1 MPAARSA
8 SAVWRRLL
16 QRPALLILAAVALA
30 HGSSLLNHYASDDQ
44 LTITTHPA
52 IRGGGGLEVLLS
64 TDAIGK
70 PLRGGAS
77 IYRPVTGLTYLL
89 DWRIGG
95 GAPLPFHVTNLL
107 LYGAICLL
115 LHRLG
120 RTWLSPRGALAAALL
135 FALFPIHVEVVA
147 NATGRSDLLCLLFAL
162 LSLQLSLP
170 GPGSRSRSG
179 PGARS
184 AAAALGAA
192 LGAAGLYALCLLSKE
207 SLFLLPA
214 VAAWLIYCSPAGDD
228 GGGARGRLR
237 AYLPVVAMAGVSAA
251 FLWFR
256 GRYLQSTTEVAG
268 QGVITLHLTNPLA
281 APGVRLDERVW
292 TALEVLGRYLLLTVV
307 PYEVPLDYTFAVT
320 YAHRDLGAPLA
331 WLGLAAALL
340 GAAAAA
346 RGLARRGAIAALC
359 GAFLGSYLIVS
370 NLFLLVGALQANRFF
385 FAPSLFVALLLGLL
399 WQRAEPLLSRRAVR
413 VALVPSAACALLLYA
428 GISAWETRCWR
439 SPMAWDTSNLRKAPN
454 SHRALLFASRE
465 SAGRGRWQQALWYAA
480 VDYAILR
487 RYPRPYRPPAA
498 AARLPIEERL
508 RRLPELLELPLPKET
523 LRAELVA
530 HIRRHMQKEELAA
543 ALEREELPWTAPRP

>member
-1 MPAARSA
+1 MPATLGALQA
-8 SAVWRRLL
+8 LWQRLVR
-16 QRPALLILAAVALA
+16 RPALLILAAVALA
-30 HGSSLLNHYASDDQ
+30 HGSSLLNHYASDDL

-52 IRGGGGLEVLLS
+52 IRGGGGLPVLFT

-77 IYRPVTGLTYLL
+77 IYRPITGLTYLL

-95 GAPLPFHVTNLL
+95 GSPLPFHVTNLL

-115 LHRLG
+115 AHRLA
-120 RTWLSPRGALAAALL
+120 RTWLSAPGALAAALL

-162 LSLQLSLP
+162 LALRLSLP
-170 GPGSRSRSG
+170 GSDP
-179 PGARS
+179 PS
-184 AAAALGAA
+184 AAAPADTPSMGAA
-192 LGAAGLYALCLLSKE
+192 IGAAGLYALCLLSKE

-214 VAAWLIYCSPAGDD
+214 VAAWLIYCRGPGP
-228 GGGARGRLR
+228 GRLR
-237 AYLPVVAMAGVSAA
+237 AYLPVVAMAAVSAA

-281 APGVRLDERVW
+281 APQVRLDERIW
-292 TALEVLGRYLLLTVV
+292 TALEVLGRYLLLTLV
-307 PYEVPLDYTFAVT
+307 PYEVPLDYTFSVT
-320 YAHRDLGAPLA
+320 YAHRDLGAPLG
-331 WLGLAAALL
+331 WLGAAALL
-340 GAAAAA
+340 ACTAAAA
-346 RGLARRGAIAALC
+346 RGLARRGATAALC

-399 WQRAEPLLSRRAVR
+399 WQRAEVSSARREVR
-413 VALVPSAACALLLYA
+413 VALGAAAACALVLYA
-428 GISAWETRCWR
+428 GISAWEARCWR
-439 SPMAWDTSNLRKAPN
+439 SPMAWDMSNLRKAPT

-465 SAGRGRWQQALWYAA
+465 SAGRGRWPQALWYAA
-480 VDYAILR
+480 VDYTVLR
-487 RYPRPYRPPAA
+487 GYPRPFHLPPA
-498 AARLPIEERL
+498 AARLPLDERL
-508 RRLPELLELPLPKET
+508 QRLPELLGLKLPPEM

-530 HIRRHMQKEELAA
+530 HIRTHLHIEALAA
-543 ALEREELPWTAPRP
+543 ALEREPPPWRDP